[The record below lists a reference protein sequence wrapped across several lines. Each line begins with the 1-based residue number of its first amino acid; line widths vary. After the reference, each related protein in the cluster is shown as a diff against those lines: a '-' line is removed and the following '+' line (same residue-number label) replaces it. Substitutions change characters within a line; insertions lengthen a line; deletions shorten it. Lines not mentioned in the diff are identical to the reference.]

1 MKKVVDMLLFW
12 GKDNN
17 YYWCKEETI
26 RYFTSVTHFFLS
38 YRSAIGIFLIV

>member
-17 YYWCKEETI
+17 YYWYKEETI
-26 RYFTSVTHFFLS
+26 RYFTSVTHFFFELP
-38 YRSAIGIFLIV
+38 